1 MLYNHTLLINAIY
14 IHVEIIPY
22 TTRNLDIEFERT
34 WEIV

>member
-1 MLYNHTLLINAIY
+1 MLYNHTLLINVIY
-14 IHVEIIPY
+14 IHLEIIPY